1 MSRIELLQ
9 ILTGFLGSVGFAIL
23 FNIRGKRL
31 AAASVGGGLSWLFYL
46 LLNRLFSNEVL
57 CYFLV
62 SVLLA
67 IYAEVMAR
75 VLKTPTTTFITTG
88 LIPLVP
94 GSSLYYTMTYAF
106 SRQGE
111 AFLEKGIYTLG
122 LAGALAFGI
131 ILVAGVTAA
140 WRRFSPRS

>member
-9 ILTGFLGSVGFAIL
+9 IVTGFLGSVGFAIF

-46 LLNRLFSNEVL
+46 LLNRLFSNDVL

-75 VLKTPTTTFITTG
+75 MLKTPTTTFITTG

-111 AFLEKGIYTLG
+111 AFLEKGIHTLG

-140 WRRFSPRS
+140 WRRMKGEK

>member
-9 ILTGFLGSVGFAIL
+9 IVTGFLGSVGFAIL

-46 LLNRLFSNEVL
+46 LLNRLFSNDVL

-75 VLKTPTTTFITTG
+75 MLKTPTTTFITTG

-111 AFLEKGIYTLG
+111 AFLEKGIHTLG

-140 WRRFSPRS
+140 WRRMKGEK

>member
-9 ILTGFLGSVGFAIL
+9 IVTGFLGSVGFAIF

-31 AAASVGGGLSWLFYL
+31 VAASVGGGLSWLFYL
-46 LLNRLFSNEVL
+46 LLNRLFSNDVL

-75 VLKTPTTTFITTG
+75 MLKTPTTTFITTG

-111 AFLEKGIYTLG
+111 AFLEKGIHTLG

-140 WRRFSPRS
+140 WRRMKGEK